1 MLQLAAHV
9 SRAITLTEWLDP
21 SIRNELDPDDRDM
34 ELDPYDP
41 KNPNQPPYTDEYLV
55 PVLVIENSADDGCR
69 PSHAARIYA
78 GVQHDDKELHFVK
91 GATHYYIG
99 QPEKMAEAVAIV
111 AGWLKKK
118 KRLD

>member
-1 MLQLAAHV
+1 M
-9 SRAITLTEWLDP
+9 
-21 SIRNELDPDDRDM
+21 
-34 ELDPYDP
+34 
-41 KNPNQPPYTDEYLV
+41 

-99 QPEKMAEAVAIV
+99 QPDKMAEAVAIV

-118 KRLD
+118 KLLD